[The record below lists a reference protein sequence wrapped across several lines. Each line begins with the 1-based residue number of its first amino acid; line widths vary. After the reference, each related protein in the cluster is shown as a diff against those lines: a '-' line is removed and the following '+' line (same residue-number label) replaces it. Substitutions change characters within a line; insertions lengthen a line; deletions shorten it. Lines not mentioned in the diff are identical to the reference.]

1 MYTKSCTLSL
11 MRQHRYTIHLKW
23 AGNLGLGTQSY
34 KAYSRDFEVRA
45 PGKPVFQGSADP
57 AFRGSPEKYNPE
69 EMLVAALSSCHKLW
83 YLHLCAEAGIT
94 VTAYEDD
101 ASGLMAETKD
111 GGGHFEWVRLRP
123 KVSILESSAL
133 AQAQALHD
141 RAHGLCFI
149 ANSCNF
155 PVHCEPV
162 ILLADEQG
170 S

>member
-1 MYTKSCTLSL
+1 MKAHHYS
-11 MRQHRYTIHLKW
+11 IHLKW
-23 AGNLGLGTQSY
+23 TGNLGAGTQSY
-34 KAYSRDFEVRA
+34 KSYSRDFEVRA
-45 PGKPVFQGSADP
+45 PGKPVFRGSADS
-57 AFRGSPEKYNPE
+57 AFRGNPEKYNPE

-101 ASGLMAETKD
+101 ATGLMAETKD
-111 GGGHFEWVRLRP
+111 GGGHFQWVRLQP
-123 KVSILESSAL
+123 KVSILESTAF
-133 AQAQALHD
+133 AQAQALHA
-141 RAHGLCFI
+141 RAHSLCFI

-155 PVHCEPV
+155 PVHCEPI